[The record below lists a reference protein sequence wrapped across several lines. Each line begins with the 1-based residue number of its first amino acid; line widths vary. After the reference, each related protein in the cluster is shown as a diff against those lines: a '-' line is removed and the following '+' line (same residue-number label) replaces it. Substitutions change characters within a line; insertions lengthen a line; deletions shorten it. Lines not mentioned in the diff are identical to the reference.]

1 MSTWIPG
8 LAGVVAAQTSVSR
21 VDGEGGRLWF
31 RGRPAAEVAALGFEE
46 AATFVLQ
53 RSMAGLGEARVLA
66 HARQG
71 TPTNRGMAGVREL
84 VAGAHTEDPIHLIAE
99 VAMAVVRVS
108 GSTVAPDPSMDHASD
123 LVRMLGLPAGGASAL
138 GCYLATVMDHGLNA
152 STFAA
157 RVVASTG
164 SDRVSAVTAAI
175 GALKGPLHGGAPG
188 PVLDMLDAVG
198 DADPATWVR
207 NEPAAGRR
215 IMGMGH
221 RVYQVRDPRAA
232 ALEAALAG
240 LYTERLAVARAVE
253 QAAEVELAVRH
264 PHRSLRANVE
274 FYTAILLE
282 AIGVQRDLFTPMF
295 AAGRV
300 VGWLAHIDEE
310 AAVGKILRPQS
321 EYIGPV
327 CAGASVD
334 DPLA

>member
-1 MSTWIPG
+1 MSAWIPG
-8 LAGVVAAQTSVSR
+8 LAGVVAAQTAVSR

-31 RGRPAAEVAALGFEE
+31 RGRPAASVAALGFE
-46 AATFVLQ
+46 AAGSFVLG
-53 RSMAGLGEARVLA
+53 RSLEGLGEARVRA
-66 HARQG
+66 HARQ
-71 TPTNRGMAGVREL
+71 PRPQCRGMAGVREL
-84 VAGAHTEDPIHLIAE
+84 VAGADTEDPVHLIAE
-99 VAMAVVRVS
+99 VAIAVTRVA
-108 GSTVAPDPSMDHASD
+108 GSTVAPDPSLDHASD
-123 LVRMLGLPAGGASAL
+123 LVRMLGLPAVGAPAL
-138 GCYLATVMDHGLNA
+138 GRYLATVMDHGLNA

-198 DADPATWVR
+198 DADPARWVQA
-207 NEPAAGRR
+207 ELDAGRR

-232 ALEAALAG
+232 ALEAALDG
-240 LYTERLAVARAVE
+240 LHTERLAVARAVE
-253 QAAEVELAVRH
+253 AAAEEALAARY
-264 PHRSLRANVE
+264 PNRCLRANVE

-282 AIGVQRDLFTPMF
+282 AIGVQRELFTPMF

-310 AAVGKILRPQS
+310 AAVGRILRPRA
-321 EYIGPV
+321 EYIGPE
-327 CAGASVD
+327 CTH
-334 DPLA
+334 